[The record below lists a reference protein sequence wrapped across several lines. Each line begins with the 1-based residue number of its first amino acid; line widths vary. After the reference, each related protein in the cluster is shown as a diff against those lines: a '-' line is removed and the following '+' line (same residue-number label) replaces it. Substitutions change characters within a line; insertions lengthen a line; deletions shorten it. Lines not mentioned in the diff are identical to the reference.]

1 MTKIISIVNQKGGVG
16 KTTTAINL
24 GIGLQKLNKKVLLV
38 DLDSQANL
46 TIGMGF
52 DPEKIPKTI
61 ADIIYEKL
69 NDDSIKADKL
79 KYVVLHK
86 EGVDIIP
93 SDMKLSGIENLMI
106 NAMNRE
112 NILKNILEEI
122 GQDYDYI
129 LIDCLPSLGML
140 TINALAAADS
150 VIIPVQAQF
159 YSLKGMQQ
167 LMNTVAKIRRQIN
180 KQLKIEG
187 ILITMFD
194 KRTNLSKEVA
204 AALRKVYG
212 NDIKVFDTVI
222 GISTK
227 AAEAPSQGMSL
238 IKYDTK
244 GEVSKNYEK
253 LASEIAEVVSWRN

>member
-24 GIGLQKLNKKVLLV
+24 GIGLQKLGKRVLLV

-52 DPEKIPKTI
+52 DPEEIPETI
-61 ADIIYEKL
+61 ADIIFKKL
-69 NDDSIKADKL
+69 NDDSIKIDKN
-79 KYVVLHK
+79 KYLLTK

-93 SDMKLSGIENLMI
+93 SDMKLSGVENLMI

-122 GQDYDYI
+122 SNDYDYI

-140 TINALAAADS
+140 TINALAVADS

-167 LMNTVAKIRRQIN
+167 LMNTIAKIKRQIN

-187 ILITMFD
+187 ILVTMFD

-204 AALRKVYG
+204 AAVRKVYG

-238 IKYDTK
+238 IKYDKK
-244 GEVSKNYEK
+244 GEVASNYEK
-253 LASEIAEVVSWRN
+253 LASEISEVV

>member
-24 GIGLQKLNKKVLLV
+24 GIGLQKLGKRVLLV

-52 DPEKIPKTI
+52 DPEEIPETI
-61 ADIIYEKL
+61 ADIIFKKL
-69 NDDSIKADKL
+69 NDDSIKTDKK
-79 KYVVLHK
+79 KYLLTK

-93 SDMKLSGIENLMI
+93 SDMKLSGVENLMI

-122 GQDYDYI
+122 SNDYDYI

-140 TINALAAADS
+140 TINALSVADS

-167 LMNTVAKIRRQIN
+167 LMNTIAKIRRQIN

-204 AALRKVYG
+204 SAVRKVYG

-244 GEVSKNYEK
+244 GEVTSNYEK
-253 LASEIAEVVSWRN
+253 LASEIAEVV

>member
-52 DPEKIPKTI
+52 DPEDISNTI

-69 NDDSIKADKL
+69 NDDSIKTDKS
-79 KYVVLHK
+79 KYVLKK

-93 SDMKLSGIENLMI
+93 SDMKLSGVENLMI

-112 NILKNILEEI
+112 NIMKNILEEI
-122 GQDYDYI
+122 SKDYDYV

-167 LMNTVAKIRRQIN
+167 LMNTIAKIKRQIN
-180 KQLKIEG
+180 KQLKIGG

-194 KRTNLSKEVA
+194 KRTSLSKEVSA
-204 AALRKVYG
+204 AVRQVYG

-227 AAEAPSQGMSL
+227 AAEAPSQGKSL
-238 IKYDTK
+238 IKYDSK
-244 GEVSKNYEK
+244 GEAAKSYLH
-253 LASEIAEVVSWRN
+253 LASEIIEVK

>member
-1 MTKIISIVNQKGGVG
+1 MTKIIGIVNQKGGVG

-52 DPEKIPKTI
+52 NPEKIAETI
-61 ADIIYEKL
+61 ADIIYKKIS
-69 NDDSIKADKL
+69 DDSIKIDRHNYIL
-79 KYVVLHK
+79 TK
-86 EGVDIIP
+86 EDVDIIP
-93 SDMKLSGIENLMI
+93 SDMKLSGVENLMI

-112 NILKNILEEI
+112 NILKNILEDI

-140 TINALAAADS
+140 TINALTAADS

-159 YSLKGMQQ
+159 YSLKGMEQ
-167 LMNTVAKIRRQIN
+167 LMNTVSKIKRQIN

-204 AALRKVYG
+204 VAVKQVYG
-212 NDIKVFDTVI
+212 NNIKVFESII
-222 GISTK
+222 GVSTK

-238 IKYDTK
+238 IKYDAK
-244 GEVSKNYEK
+244 GEVAKNYEK
-253 LASEIAEVVSWRN
+253 LAKEISEVI

>member
-52 DPEKIPKTI
+52 DPEEISETI
-61 ADIIYEKL
+61 ADMIFKKL
-69 NDDSIKADKL
+69 NDDSIKMDKH
-79 KYVVLHK
+79 KYILNK
-86 EGVDIIP
+86 EGVDILP
-93 SDMKLSGIENLMI
+93 SDMKLSGVENLMI

-122 GQDYDYI
+122 SEDYDYV

-140 TINALAAADS
+140 TINALTAANS

-167 LMNTVAKIRRQIN
+167 LMDTIAKIRRQIN
-180 KQLKIEG
+180 KKLLIEG
-187 ILITMFD
+187 ILVTMFD

-204 AALRKVYG
+204 SAVRKVYG
-212 NDIKVFDTVI
+212 KDIKVFDTVI

-244 GEVSKNYEK
+244 GEAARNYEK
-253 LASEIAEVVSWRN
+253 LALEIVEVV

>member
-52 DPEKIPKTI
+52 DPEGIQRTV

-69 NDDSIKADKL
+69 NDDSIKTDKQ
-79 KYVVLHK
+79 KCVLHR

-122 GQDYDYI
+122 SEDYDYI

-159 YSLKGMQQ
+159 YSLKGMEQ
-167 LMNTVAKIRRQIN
+167 LMTTIAKIKRQIN

-187 ILITMFD
+187 ILVTMFD
-194 KRTNLSKEVA
+194 KRTNLSKEVVSA
-204 AALRKVYG
+204 IRQVYG
-212 NDIKVFDTVI
+212 NDIKVFNTVI
-222 GISTK
+222 GISTR
-227 AAEAPSQGMSL
+227 AAEAPSQGVSL
-238 IKYDTK
+238 IKYDAK
-244 GEVSKNYEK
+244 GEATKSYLS
-253 LASEIAEVVSWRN
+253 LALEIIEVR

>member
-52 DPEKIPKTI
+52 DPEEISETI
-61 ADIIYEKL
+61 ADMIFKKL
-69 NDDSIKADKL
+69 NDDSMKMDKQ
-79 KYVVLHK
+79 KYTLNR

-93 SDMKLSGIENLMI
+93 SDMKLSGIENMMI

-112 NILKNILEEI
+112 YILKNILEEI
-122 GQDYDYI
+122 SEDYDYV

-150 VIIPVQAQF
+150 IIIPVQAQF
-159 YSLKGMQQ
+159 YSLKGMEQ
-167 LMNTVAKIRRQIN
+167 LMGTVAKIKRQIN
-180 KQLKIEG
+180 KRLAIEG
-187 ILITMFD
+187 ILLTMYD
-194 KRTNLSKEVA
+194 KRTSLSKEVA
-204 AALRKVYG
+204 SAVRQVYG
-212 NDIKVFDTVI
+212 NEIKVFETII

-227 AAEAPSQGMSL
+227 AAEAPSQGLSL
-238 IKYDTK
+238 IKYDAK
-244 GEVSKNYEK
+244 GEAAKSYLR
-253 LASEIAEVVSWRN
+253 LASEIEVG